1 MALPIRYIFAIASL
15 GLLSAGIY
23 DYLKNFE
30 ENGCEMTWMFEY
42 PKYIKIHMDDRVA
55 RRFPQYGLHIY
66 GEGEY
71 ARKVSSLKLTGI
83 PVLFI
88 PGNAGSYRQVRS
100 LASVALRKAE
110 SSRTKFEFNY
120 FSVNLN
126 EELVGLFGGLI
137 QDQTEFVH
145 ECIKLILS
153 FYAGAP
159 KPPTSVILVGHSMGG
174 LVARA
179 LFTLPTFD
187 PRLVTTI
194 ITQATPHQAPAIAID
209 SLLSSFYDEI
219 NTYWRSM
226 PTVRLRDVTVVS
238 TGGGYRD
245 ILVRN
250 GLTTLKGVVSQHR
263 GVSTSTMSVPKAW
276 VSTDHLCAVWC
287 RQMVLVTKRAMFDI
301 IDPNTHQVTTDADRR
316 MRVFRHHFLT
326 NSGSQKHRENIP
338 GELTLDPKIP
348 WEVKQNKLFRF
359 SAEKM
364 SSTKYF
370 AVPVIRET
378 EESAVEIDSV
388 IIMSNITR
396 QDWVCACTLKEK
408 QDRCTSCINLSA
420 KAQSLPPNYSNKK
433 VIRMY
438 LKELGE
444 ATHIVVIAA
453 HSKQKHAL
461 QLRRRL
467 SFALMPH
474 GMTRLYATGV
484 YGAEQR
490 ENGAS
495 ITDSMGK
502 PASLYRLMGKL
513 LGKGREQDTQSPA
526 EEQKELA
533 NSLNSFF
540 IAKIEKIRHGLACD
554 GDYSEPMFAVCLPQ
568 YYSTETALLHVT
580 DKLQR
585 ATDEDIKSW
594 MTTNKL
600 KLNDTKTEA
609 LLVGTRQQLS
619 KVDAVTLKVA
629 DADIRPIRCS
639 EYEGIVYT
647 LNVPWSNES
656 TYGFSKFRETGQF
669 PVKVQSGKPRDAE
682 DEAVHLEMFLH
693 PSCSYHLKLTTSPV
707 HVMGQFVRF
716 YGVLYPCFFVCVL
729 LLALRGHFLKL
740 ASGDICCPGAEA
752 VFLYSKPFAVLPFVV
767 TFRYVASYKNVEKLL
782 TNLGLPKDDKEALE
796 SRDLWFQALSFLL
809 FISAFLISLI
819 HVRFTQ
825 SIIAVV
831 SRVLGLVFRWVPEFV
846 LNLSVY
852 VEGCVCVLAL
862 VSAMTVCGSV
872 SILLC
877 YFLMVTK
884 VLWLCNRWASTRV
897 REDES
902 KFNFFFILLMIYL
915 WLLVLNSPSL
925 VVWAKN
931 FRYNMALS
939 TDPSRIVGVIT
950 SVVSLLYF
958 INDKVEFNKSSCTM
972 VSWLLYMMVF
982 ASLLYAM
989 DSIYRL
995 SYVIAAVLCII
1006 AIPKLQ
1012 AVASAAMFPPKTK
1025 DE

>member
-1 MALPIRYIFAIASL
+1 MSLPIRYIFAVASL

-42 PKYIKIHMDDRVA
+42 PKYIKVHMDDAVA

-71 ARKVSSLKLTGI
+71 ARKVSSLKLTGV

-110 SSRTKFEFNY
+110 SSRSKFEFNY

-145 ECIKLILS
+145 ECIKLILT

-174 LVARA
+174 LLARA

-187 PRLVTTI
+187 PSLVTTI

-209 SLLSSFYDEI
+209 NVLSSFYDEI
-219 NTYWRSM
+219 NTYWRLHANS
-226 PTVRLRDVTVVS
+226 TLRDVTVVS

-250 GLTTLKGVVSQHR
+250 GLTTLKGVVSQDR

-316 MRVFRHHFLT
+316 MHVFRHHFLS
-326 NSGSQKHRENIP
+326 NSGSQKLRENIP
-338 GELTLDPKIP
+338 GEMTLDPKIP
-348 WEVKQNKLFRF
+348 WEVKQDKLFRF

-370 AVPVIRET
+370 AIPVIRET

-396 QDWVCACTLKEK
+396 DDWVCACTLKK
-408 QDRCTSCINLSA
+408 NQDRCTSCINLSA
-420 KAQSLPPNYSNKK
+420 KAQSLPPTYSNKK
-433 VIRMY
+433 VIKMY

-453 HSKQKHAL
+453 HSKQKVEVLVEQYPMIERHLIFGLPGIYDTIISYPVSVLDMAAML
-461 QLRRRL
+461 QIR
-467 SFALMPH
+467 
-474 GMTRLYATGV
+474 
-484 YGAEQR
+484 
-490 ENGAS
+490 N
-495 ITDSMGK
+495 DS
-502 PASLYRLMGKL
+502 
-513 LGKGREQDTQSPA
+513 
-526 EEQKELA
+526 
-533 NSLNSFF
+533 
-540 IAKIEKIRHGLACD
+540 
-554 GDYSEPMFAVCLPQ
+554 V
-568 YYSTETALLHVT
+568 YYSLHLAGLEGPLRAYTAQIIPRRCRKLH
-580 DKLQR
+580 
-585 ATDEDIKSW
+585 A
-594 MTTNKL
+594 
-600 KLNDTKTEA
+600 A
-609 LLVGTRQQLS
+609 
-619 KVDAVTLKVA
+619 
-629 DADIRPIRCS
+629 

-656 TYGFSKFRETGQF
+656 TYGFSKYRETAHL

-716 YGVLYPCFFVCVL
+716 YGVLFPCFFVCVL
-729 LLALRGHFLKL
+729 LLTLRGHFLKL

-752 VFLYSKPFAVLPFVV
+752 VFVYSKPFIVLPFVLA
-767 TFRYVASYKNVEKLL
+767 FRYVASYKKVEKLL
-782 TNLGLPKDDKEALE
+782 TSLGLPRDDKEALE
-796 SRDLWFQALSFLL
+796 SRDLWFQALTFLM
-809 FISAFLISLI
+809 FFSTFLISLV

-825 SIIAVV
+825 SVIAVV
-831 SRVLGLVFRWVPEFV
+831 SWVLGLVFRWVPEFI
-846 LNLSVY
+846 LNLSLY
-852 VEGCVCVLAL
+852 VEVCVCVLAL
-862 VSAMTVCGSV
+862 VSALTVCGSV

-877 YFLMVTK
+877 YFLMVAK

-925 VVWAKN
+925 IVWAKN
-931 FRYNMALS
+931 FRYSAALS
-939 TDPSRIVGVIT
+939 TDPSKIVGVIT

-958 INDKVEFNKSSCTM
+958 INDKVEFKKNSCTM

-982 ASLLYAM
+982 SSLLYAM

-995 SYVIAAVLCII
+995 SYVIAAALCVI
-1006 AIPKLQ
+1006 AVPKLEAM
-1012 AVASAAMFPPKTK
+1012 AVAAMFPPKTK

>member
-55 RRFPQYGLHIY
+55 RRFPQYRLHIY

-209 SLLSSFYDEI
+209 SLLNSFYDEI
-219 NTYWRSM
+219 NTYWRLHANS
-226 PTVRLRDVTVVS
+226 TLRDVTVVS

-453 HSKQKHAL
+453 HSNQKVEVVVEQYPMIERHLIFNLPGIYYYFIISYPVSVLDMAAML
-461 QLRRRL
+461 QIR
-467 SFALMPH
+467 
-474 GMTRLYATGV
+474 
-484 YGAEQR
+484 
-490 ENGAS
+490 N
-495 ITDSMGK
+495 DS
-502 PASLYRLMGKL
+502 
-513 LGKGREQDTQSPA
+513 
-526 EEQKELA
+526 
-533 NSLNSFF
+533 
-540 IAKIEKIRHGLACD
+540 
-554 GDYSEPMFAVCLPQ
+554 V
-568 YYSTETALLHVT
+568 YYSLHLTGLDGPMRAYTAHITPRRCRKLH
-580 DKLQR
+580 
-585 ATDEDIKSW
+585 A
-594 MTTNKL
+594 
-600 KLNDTKTEA
+600 A
-609 LLVGTRQQLS
+609 
-619 KVDAVTLKVA
+619 
-629 DADIRPIRCS
+629 

-707 HVMGQFVRF
+707 HVMGQ
-716 YGVLYPCFFVCVL
+716 
-729 LLALRGHFLKL
+729 
-740 ASGDICCPGAEA
+740 
-752 VFLYSKPFAVLPFVV
+752 
-767 TFRYVASYKNVEKLL
+767 
-782 TNLGLPKDDKEALE
+782 
-796 SRDLWFQALSFLL
+796 
-809 FISAFLISLI
+809 
-819 HVRFTQ
+819 
-825 SIIAVV
+825 
-831 SRVLGLVFRWVPEFV
+831 
-846 LNLSVY
+846 
-852 VEGCVCVLAL
+852 
-862 VSAMTVCGSV
+862 
-872 SILLC
+872 
-877 YFLMVTK
+877 
-884 VLWLCNRWASTRV
+884 
-897 REDES
+897 
-902 KFNFFFILLMIYL
+902 
-915 WLLVLNSPSL
+915 
-925 VVWAKN
+925 
-931 FRYNMALS
+931 
-939 TDPSRIVGVIT
+939 
-950 SVVSLLYF
+950 
-958 INDKVEFNKSSCTM
+958 
-972 VSWLLYMMVF
+972 
-982 ASLLYAM
+982 
-989 DSIYRL
+989 
-995 SYVIAAVLCII
+995 
-1006 AIPKLQ
+1006 
-1012 AVASAAMFPPKTK
+1012 
-1025 DE
+1025 